1 MLCKIAANTCYSLKT
16 SINHLLNWTVPEQGS
31 AQIRHRLLTVS
42 DSVSES
48 GSDTAP

>member
-1 MLCKIAANTCYSLKT
+1 MPSLKYDCAGPRRAPAPR
-16 SINHLLNWTVPEQGS
+16 IDGAAVPEQGF

-48 GSDTAP
+48 ESDTAS